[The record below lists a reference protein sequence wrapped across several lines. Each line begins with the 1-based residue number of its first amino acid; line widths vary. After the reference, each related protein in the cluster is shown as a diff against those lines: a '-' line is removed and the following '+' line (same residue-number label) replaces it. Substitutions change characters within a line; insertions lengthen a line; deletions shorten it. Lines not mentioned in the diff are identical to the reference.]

1 MLEAVMVVA
10 DLLWERSDFAL
21 LFFYSIK
28 STVLLFFLVSIFAV
42 LLRSSVFIIV
52 VPVVSG

>member
-1 MLEAVMVVA
+1 MLEAIMVVA

-21 LFFYSIK
+21 LFFDSIK